1 MSQAHVV
8 SLRSILQKERLSST
22 NFLDWKS
29 KHERKECVL
38 DEPISSVP
46 DNGSTRS
53 VKVLTRSILTTLSMW
68 DASCW
73 ARWRL
78 ISQRQ
83 TVGDRVGRHKGDIS
97 FEKASGSSV
106 KSSTPTEERKKGLM
120 VHNGKAKLDMK
131 DAVCL
136 FCRQ

>member
-1 MSQAHVV
+1 MAVSQAHVV

-53 VKVLTRSILTTLSMW
+53 VKVLTRRILMTRSMW
-68 DASCW
+68 DASYW

-78 ISQRQ
+78 ISQDRQ
-83 TVGDRVGRHKGDIS
+83 WEIESAVTKG
-97 FEKASGSSV
+97 
-106 KSSTPTEERKKGLM
+106 T
-120 VHNGKAKLDMK
+120 
-131 DAVCL
+131 
-136 FCRQ
+136 